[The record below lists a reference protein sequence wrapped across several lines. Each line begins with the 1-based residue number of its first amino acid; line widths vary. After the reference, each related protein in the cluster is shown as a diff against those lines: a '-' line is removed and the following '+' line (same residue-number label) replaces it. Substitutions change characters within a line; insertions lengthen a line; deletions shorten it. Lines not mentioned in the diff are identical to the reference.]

1 MLIRWLILNMC
12 RSRAAL
18 RCVIRAVR
26 AYLVAQYARASEQT
40 PPLRFSNL
48 FERATLQ
55 PRHRVK
61 DARVRHSARLSMVYA
76 ILVVQ
81 AESPQLLAAAI
92 VALPAALV
100 MGTLYATG
108 VLD

>member
-1 MLIRWLILNMC
+1 
-12 RSRAAL
+12 
-18 RCVIRAVR
+18 
-26 AYLVAQYARASEQT
+26 
-40 PPLRFSNL
+40 
-48 FERATLQ
+48 
-55 PRHRVK
+55 
-61 DARVRHSARLSMVYA
+61 MVYA

-92 VALPAALV
+92 VAVPAALV

>member
-1 MLIRWLILNMC
+1 MIR
-12 RSRAAL
+12 
-18 RCVIRAVR
+18 VVR
-26 AYLVAQYARASEQT
+26 AYLAAQHATAQERT

-48 FERATLQ
+48 FQRGALQ

-61 DARVRHSARLSMVYA
+61 DARVRRSARLSMVYA

-92 VALPAALV
+92 VAVPAALV
-100 MGTLYATG
+100 
-108 VLD
+108 